1 MGISQGVAH
10 SAKRGKNQPGGVG
23 IRQAATSPKVIDVSL
38 EIESAPL
45 RPFHIKLGLL
55 ISLILL
61 FDGYDLYNA
70 AYIVHYVAS
79 AWQLS
84 AQQIGAL
91 LSSGLAGFAA
101 GSTISGF
108 FADRFGRRTVLLSG
122 CWTSSAMS
130 LAIACFAHDLH
141 SYIVLR
147 FVMGLSLGFLM
158 PVAITYI
165 NEIAPSR
172 ASNLFTAWFFSL
184 GWLGGASSAGLV
196 AAWLAPRYGW
206 ESLYFAGAVMLPV
219 TALLHR
225 LPESP
230 HYLAS
235 RSRWASLTT
244 LLTKIQ
250 PDRATTYASGQFSS
264 RRKEKSTS
272 FRHLLSRTYMT
283 RSICFWS
290 AGMLSLFSAY
300 SLSTWLP
307 TIIVARGGKLS
318 ASFAY
323 GSLLAVCAVGGGLL
337 TAAIA
342 DRIGD
347 RRRVIASSFV
357 LGTIAIGA
365 LARAQTPLSTV
376 VAVAAAG
383 AFVVGSQ
390 IVLNNL
396 VASSY
401 PTEIRGTGVGVFLGI
416 ARIGAMLGPVV
427 AGITRQLSGS
437 YDLVFSI
444 VAGTVLLT
452 AILVYGAPRTSSVDE
467 KSKGETDEIGSDPG
481 ADKGYRH

>member
-1 MGISQGVAH
+1 MSISPSAAH
-10 SAKRGKNQPGGVG
+10 PAKQRKNHPGGVG
-23 IRQAATSPKVIDVSL
+23 IRQAATSEKIIDVSH

-61 FDGYDLYNA
+61 FDGYDLYNT
-70 AYIVHYVAS
+70 AYIVHYVA
-79 AWQLS
+79 ADWRLN

-108 FADRFGRRTVLLSG
+108 FADRFGRRTALLLG

-130 LAIACFAHDLH
+130 LAIACFARDLH

-147 FVMGLSLGFLM
+147 FVMGLSLGLLM

-184 GWLGGASSAGLV
+184 GWLGGASAAGLV

-206 ESLYFAGAVMLPV
+206 ESLYFAGALMLPV
-219 TALLHR
+219 SVWLHR

-230 HYLAS
+230 HFLAS
-235 RSRWASLTT
+235 RSRWAALAT
-244 LLTKIQ
+244 LLTNIQ
-250 PDRATTYASGQFSS
+250 PERATTYASAQFSS
-264 RRKEKSTS
+264 PRKEKSAS
-272 FRHLLSRTYMT
+272 FRLLLSRTYMART
-283 RSICFWS
+283 ICFWG

-307 TIIVARGGKLS
+307 TIILARGEKLS

-323 GSLLAVCAVGGGLL
+323 GSLLAACAVGGGLL
-337 TAAIA
+337 TAAVA

-365 LARAQTPLSTV
+365 LARAHTPLSTV

-401 PTEIRGTGVGVFLGI
+401 PTEIRGTGVGMFLGI
-416 ARIGAMLGPVV
+416 GRIGAMLGPVV

-437 YDLVFSI
+437 YDLVFGI
-444 VAGTVLLT
+444 VAVAVLLT
-452 AILVYGAPRTSSVDE
+452 AILIYGSPRTSSSGERSKDATEEIESETHADE
-467 KSKGETDEIGSDPG
+467 DDR
-481 ADKGYRH
+481 Y